1 MVNVGQNKDK
11 GARFARIPTGI
22 ETRTFCL
29 MLVSRGAVYHTRK
42 SAGEFKHFHWGC
54 DCKVVP
60 SFEDDPDA
68 KVVEDVRPKELH
80 EQWKACKRVDDEI
93 SAPSLTKA
101 AVKRQLIINPAASLN
116 APPEVAVPL
125 LRAINM
131 YYVSDRKID
140 TYALSYAGNDDKA
153 TVFELVFGFAPCNAA
168 EVIRQLYEWI
178 ADNPP
183 IKNGEDAHGE
193 RFESETM
200 MIGRNG
206 KMASVGAG
214 NQHRNPRML

>member
-29 MLVSRGAVYHTRK
+29 MLVCRGAVYHTRK

-131 YYVSDRKID
+131 YYVPDDTERCGYYECKECGSRFLDIKIAPSLVCPYCGEEPD
-140 TYALSYAGNDDKA
+140 MEIGPDD
-153 TVFELVFGFAPCNAA
+153 EMP
-168 EVIRQLYEWI
+168 VI
-178 ADNPP
+178 
-183 IKNGEDAHGE
+183 KEDAKL
-193 RFESETM
+193 
-200 MIGRNG
+200 I
-206 KMASVGAG
+206 KMLSNKEEVEKYDKLLSLAVTGG
-214 NQHRNPRML
+214 DFDWI

>member
-22 ETRTFCL
+22 ATRTFCL

-80 EQWKACKRVDDEI
+80 EQWKACKCVDDEI

-116 APPEVAVPL
+116 APPELPFRCSGQLICIMCQTGRLTPMRSAT
-125 LRAINM
+125 RATMIRRRSSSWFS
-131 YYVSDRKID
+131 VSRH
-140 TYALSYAGNDDKA
+140 A
-153 TVFELVFGFAPCNAA
+153 
-168 EVIRQLYEWI
+168 
-178 ADNPP
+178 
-183 IKNGEDAHGE
+183 
-193 RFESETM
+193 
-200 MIGRNG
+200 
-206 KMASVGAG
+206 
-214 NQHRNPRML
+214 MLPK